1 MVKVNSKE
9 KNLIIIPA
17 RKGSKS
23 IKNKNIKLFCGK
35 PLIYWTIKIALQSK
49 LGKVCVSTNCK
60 KIQSYALSLGAE
72 APFLRPQSISGDK
85 TPTEPVIQHALNFYK
100 SRNHIFD
107 FFFLLQPT
115 SPFRK
120 KSDIIK
126 AWNTLKNNKKC
137 SSVFSVS
144 LAEGNNNPHWMIKK
158 KNEKIIKF
166 VDNKSLLNFLPR
178 RQLLPEVYYRNDFI
192 YISRVNNII
201 SKRPNIYG
209 NNPKLIILEKNRV
222 DIDINSKREWIIA
235 EKLFK
240 ERKDISLTAKNK
252 NK

>member
-1 MVKVNSKE
+1 MVKVNLKE
-9 KNLIIIPA
+9 RNLIIIPA

-49 LGKVCVSTNCK
+49 LGTVCVSTNCK

-72 APFLRPQSISGDK
+72 VPFLRPESISGDK
-85 TPTEPVIQHALNFYK
+85 TFTEPVIQHALSFYK
-100 SRNHIFD
+100 SRNRIFD

-126 AWNTLKNNKKC
+126 AWNILKNNKKY
-137 SSVFSVS
+137 SSVISVS
-144 LAEGNNNPHWMIKK
+144 LAEGNNNPYWMIKK
-158 KNEKIIKF
+158 KDGRIVKF
-166 VDNKSLLNFLPR
+166 IDNKSLVDLLQR
-178 RQLLPEVYYRNDFI
+178 RQLLPKVYYRNDFI
-192 YISRVNNII
+192 YASRVNNII
-201 SKRPNIYG
+201 SKKPNIYG

-222 DIDINSKREWIIA
+222 DIDINTKREWIIA

-240 ERKDISLTAKNK
+240 ETKN
-252 NK
+252 

>member
-1 MVKVNSKE
+1 
-9 KNLIIIPA
+9 
-17 RKGSKS
+17 
-23 IKNKNIKLFCGK
+23 
-35 PLIYWTIKIALQSK
+35 
-49 LGKVCVSTNCK
+49 
-60 KIQSYALSLGAE
+60 
-72 APFLRPQSISGDK
+72 
-85 TPTEPVIQHALNFYK
+85 
-100 SRNHIFD
+100 
-107 FFFLLQPT
+107 
-115 SPFRK
+115 
-120 KSDIIK
+120 
-126 AWNTLKNNKKC
+126 
-137 SSVFSVS
+137 
-144 LAEGNNNPHWMIKK
+144 MIKK